1 MRLGPDELSET
12 NCNGTAEV
20 EQRQPTFRH
29 EDQHNGNAE
38 SPEEQYKES
47 LIYPLCNGVDSTYFN
62 GPDPETEGR
71 GAHSSDVT
79 ERRLPD
85 GLEDGE
91 LEQSILQEEE
101 EDETEFH
108 GIPEN
113 LRNGRFLKISI
124 CEKCCL
130 LHLCPFK
137 MKEVISCVA
146 EIMKGLCLFII
157 VFSSYQ
163 FFFSDVGKLTAGS
176 LLVNPLDP
184 INSDKIKVK
193 IADLGNACWVVSS

>member
-1 MRLGPDELSET
+1 M
-12 NCNGTAEV
+12 
-20 EQRQPTFRH
+20 EQRQPKFRN

-38 SPEEQYKES
+38 SPEEQHKES
-47 LIYPLCNGVDSTYFN
+47 LIYPLCNGVDSTDFN
-62 GPDPETEGR
+62 GPDPETEDR
-71 GAHSSDVT
+71 GAHSNEVT

-101 EDETEFH
+101 ADETECH
-108 GIPEN
+108 YGIPES
-113 LRNGRFLKISI
+113 LRNGQSFKIII
-124 CEKCCL
+124 CAKCCM
-130 LHLCPFK
+130 LHLCHFK
-137 MKEVISCVA
+137 MKEVISCVV
-146 EIMKGLCLFII
+146 EMMKGLSLFIRCF
-157 VFSSYQ
+157 FSYL